1 MRCHDLHSGELRWKF
16 HSGADLLDLTPYRRG
31 IASILA
37 APVLC
42 GDRVLVGANMPAVLI
57 EMGFI
62 SNPDQEQAFL
72 SQSFQ
77 ASIVAALVESVVEF
91 QARIGNLS
99 AVDTLSNSPT
109 PNPQ

>member
-1 MRCHDLHSGELRWKF
+1 MILWEVAQARYLDQSAVFAQIVEQELR
-16 HSGADLLDLTPYRRG
+16 RRVPMSSRA
-31 IASILA
+31 IQE
-37 APVLC
+37 APF
-42 GDRVLVGANMPAVLI
+42 RVLVGANMPAVLI